1 MATLE
6 LIVFL
11 AALLACASVLLK
23 RARWL
28 GGSAWA
34 TMILV
39 VMAGVIGSVILLPDD
54 KDSAAI
60 LSGQQKRQLIAN
72 ASTPVKQ
79 LVPRQQRD
87 SGYQTSDRCR
97 SCHPKE
103 HVQGSNIY

>member
-11 AALLACASVLLK
+11 AALLVCASILLK

-34 TMILV
+34 SMVLV
-39 VMAGVIGSVILLPDD
+39 LMAGVIGSVVMLPDD
-54 KDSAAI
+54 EDSAAI

-72 ASTPVKQ
+72 ASTPV
-79 LVPRQQRD
+79 
-87 SGYQTSDRCR
+87 
-97 SCHPKE
+97 E
-103 HVQGSNIY
+103 